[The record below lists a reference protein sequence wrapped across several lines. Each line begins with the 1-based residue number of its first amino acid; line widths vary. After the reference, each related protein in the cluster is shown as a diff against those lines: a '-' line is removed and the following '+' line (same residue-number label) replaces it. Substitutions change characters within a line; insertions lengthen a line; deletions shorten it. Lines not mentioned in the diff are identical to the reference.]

1 MNELLRVFLAAAVLV
16 PMTLLPIVNPLGNAP
31 IFVAATRGVE
41 AQSSAMARRVA
52 INCVFLLCGAI
63 LIGGYVLD
71 FFGLSIAIVR
81 VGGGLVVAATAW
93 RLLNKQEP
101 DTVRTSV
108 AAAARTMSEGE
119 IARRSF
125 FPLSFPLTVGPGT
138 IAATITLGARRPENL
153 GHWFPVLAGAAA
165 GIAVVGLLIFLTY
178 RYSSRLMDLL
188 GEVGAMVL
196 LRLAAFILLCIGIEF
211 VWSGWVELNH
221 LM

>member
-1 MNELLRVFLAAAVLV
+1 MNELLRVFVAAAALV

-31 IFVAATRGVE
+31 IFVAATAGVE
-41 AQSSAMARRVA
+41 KQAPAMARRVA
-52 INCVFLLCGAI
+52 LNCVFLLCGAI

-81 VGGGLVVAATAW
+81 IGGGLVVAATAW

-101 DTVRTSV
+101 DPVRTSV
-108 AAAARTMSEGE
+108 AAAARPMSERE

-125 FPLSFPLTVGPGT
+125 FPLSFPLTVGPGS
-138 IAATITLGARRPENL
+138 IAATITLGARRPADMA
-153 GHWFPVLAGAAA
+153 HWFPALAGAAA
-165 GIAVVGLLIFLTY
+165 GIAVVGLVVFFTY

-188 GEVGAMVL
+188 GEIGAMVL
-196 LRLAAFILLCIGIEF
+196 MRLAAFILLCIGIEF

-221 LM
+221 LA